1 MVMENSLDSLLAPAL
16 RKSIE
21 DNLGKVTMN
30 KIEQRLMERHGVG
43 VVQAIKEFSKLDSVL
58 REFFG
63 PGAEGLESRFI
74 QNIIKLESSKKESEN
89 WIVLKDQILA
99 KTVLESFADEEKKS
113 ILESVMNDS
122 LAIADILDK
131 CKISQSSGHEKISY
145 LIENG
150 LLVSNGDVSD
160 GENIRK
166 YQTAFSNVK
175 MDIEKKSMV
184 VKIQLK
190 KIQLQES
197 AILQVI
203 Q

>member
-1 MVMENSLDSLLAPAL
+1 MENSLDSLLAPAL

-74 QNIIKLESSKKESEN
+74 QNIIKVESSKKESEN

-99 KTVLESFADEEKKS
+99 KTIIESFADEEKKS

-160 GENIRK
+160 GENNRK
-166 YQTAFSNVK
+166 YQTAFSSVK

-197 AILQVI
+197 AMLQVI

>member
-1 MVMENSLDSLLAPAL
+1 MENSLDSLLAPAL

-74 QNIIKLESSKKESEN
+74 QNIIKLESSKKESDN

>member
-1 MVMENSLDSLLAPAL
+1 MENSLDSLLAPAL

-74 QNIIKLESSKKESEN
+74 QNIIKVESSKKESEN

-99 KTVLESFADEEKKS
+99 KTIMESFADEEKKS

-122 LAIADILDK
+122 LAITDILDK
-131 CKISQSSGHEKISY
+131 CKLSQSSGHEKISY

-160 GENIRK
+160 GENSRK

>member
-1 MVMENSLDSLLAPAL
+1 MENSLDSLLAPAL

-74 QNIIKLESSKKESEN
+74 QNIIKVESSKKESEN

-99 KTVLESFADEEKKS
+99 KTIIESFADEEKKS
-113 ILESVMNDS
+113 MLESVMNDS
-122 LAIADILDK
+122 LAITDILDK

-160 GENIRK
+160 GENSRK

>member
-1 MVMENSLDSLLAPAL
+1 MMKNSLDSLLAPAL

-30 KIEQRLMERHGVG
+30 KIEQRLMERHGMG
-43 VVQAIKEFSKLDSVL
+43 VVQAIKEFSVLDSVL

-63 PGAEGLESRFI
+63 TGAEGLESRFI

-89 WIVLKDQILA
+89 WIILKDQILA

-113 ILESVMNDS
+113 ILEAVMNDS

-131 CKISQSSGHEKISY
+131 CKISQSSGNEKIRY

-160 GENIRK
+160 GENSRK
-166 YQTAFSNVK
+166 YQTVFSNVK

-184 VKIQLK
+184 IKVQLK

>member
-1 MVMENSLDSLLAPAL
+1 MENSLDSLLAPAL

-74 QNIIKLESSKKESEN
+74 QNIIKVESSKKESEN

-99 KTVLESFADEEKKS
+99 KTIMESFADEEKKS

-122 LAIADILDK
+122 LAITDILDK

-160 GENIRK
+160 GENSRK

-175 MDIEKKSMV
+175 MDIEKKSVV

>member
-1 MVMENSLDSLLAPAL
+1 MENSLDNLLAPAL

-99 KTVLESFADEEKKS
+99 KTIIESFADEEKKS

-160 GENIRK
+160 GENNRK
-166 YQTAFSNVK
+166 YQTAFSSVK

-197 AILQVI
+197 AMLQVI

>member
-1 MVMENSLDSLLAPAL
+1 MENSLDSLLAPAL

-63 PGAEGLESRFI
+63 PGAEGVESRFI
-74 QNIIKLESSKKESEN
+74 QNIIKVESSKKESEN

-160 GENIRK
+160 GENSRK

>member
-1 MVMENSLDSLLAPAL
+1 MENSLDSLLAPAL

-99 KTVLESFADEEKKS
+99 KTIIESFADEEKKS

-160 GENIRK
+160 GENNRK
-166 YQTAFSNVK
+166 YQTAFSSVK

-197 AILQVI
+197 AMLQVI

>member
-1 MVMENSLDSLLAPAL
+1 MENSLDSLLAPAL

-99 KTVLESFADEEKKS
+99 KTIIESFADEEKKS

-160 GENIRK
+160 GENSRK

>member
-1 MVMENSLDSLLAPAL
+1 MENSLDSLLAPAL

-74 QNIIKLESSKKESEN
+74 QNIIKVESSKKESEN

-99 KTVLESFADEEKKS
+99 KTIMESFADEEKKS

-122 LAIADILDK
+122 LAITDILDK
-131 CKISQSSGHEKISY
+131 CKLSQSSGHEKISY

-160 GENIRK
+160 GENNRK

>member
-1 MVMENSLDSLLAPAL
+1 
-16 RKSIE
+16 
-21 DNLGKVTMN
+21 
-30 KIEQRLMERHGVG
+30 
-43 VVQAIKEFSKLDSVL
+43 
-58 REFFG
+58 
-63 PGAEGLESRFI
+63 
-74 QNIIKLESSKKESEN
+74 
-89 WIVLKDQILA
+89 
-99 KTVLESFADEEKKS
+99 
-113 ILESVMNDS
+113 
-122 LAIADILDK
+122 
-131 CKISQSSGHEKISY
+131 

-160 GENIRK
+160 GENNRK

>member
-74 QNIIKLESSKKESEN
+74 QNIIKLESSKKESDN

>member
-99 KTVLESFADEEKKS
+99 KIVLESFADEEKKS

-145 LIENG
+145 LIESG
-150 LLVSNGDVSD
+150 LLVSNDEVSD

>member
-1 MVMENSLDSLLAPAL
+1 MENSLDILLAPAL

-21 DNLGKVTMN
+21 DNLGKITMN
-30 KIEQRLMERHGVG
+30 KIEQRLMERHGIG

-58 REFFG
+58 QEFFG
-63 PGAEGLESRFI
+63 AGAEGLESRFI

-113 ILESVMNDS
+113 ILEVVMNDS
-122 LAIADILDK
+122 LTITEILDK

-150 LLVSNGDVSD
+150 LLVSNGDMSD
-160 GENIRK
+160 GENGRK
-166 YQTAFSNVK
+166 YQTAFNNIK
-175 MDIEKKSMV
+175 MEIEKKSIV

>member
-1 MVMENSLDSLLAPAL
+1 MENSLDSLLAPAL

-74 QNIIKLESSKKESEN
+74 QNIIKVESSKKESEN

-99 KTVLESFADEEKKS
+99 KTIIESFADEEKKS

-160 GENIRK
+160 GENSRK

>member
-1 MVMENSLDSLLAPAL
+1 MENTLDVLLAPAL

-21 DNLGKVTMN
+21 DNLGKVTLN
-30 KIEQRLMERHGVG
+30 KIEQRLMEKHGIG
-43 VVQAIKEFSKLDSVL
+43 VVQAIKEFSKLDDTL

-63 PGAEGLESRFI
+63 PGAQGLESRFI
-74 QNIIKLESSKKESEN
+74 QNIIKIEKSKQDSEN

-99 KTVLESFADEEKKS
+99 KTIADSIADEEKKS
-113 ILESVMNDS
+113 ILESAMS
-122 LAIADILDK
+122 EPLAVSEILDK
-131 CKISQSSGHEKISY
+131 CKIASSGHEKVTF

-150 LLVSNGDVSD
+150 LLVSSGA
-160 GENIRK
+160 EK

-175 MDIEKKSMV
+175 LDIEKKSIV
-184 VKIQLK
+184 VKVQLK

>member
-1 MVMENSLDSLLAPAL
+1 MENSLDSLLAPAL

-74 QNIIKLESSKKESEN
+74 QNIIKVESSKKESEN

-99 KTVLESFADEEKKS
+99 KTIMESFADEEKKS

-122 LAIADILDK
+122 LAITDILDK
-131 CKISQSSGHEKISY
+131 CKLSQSSGHEKISY

-160 GENIRK
+160 GENNRK

-197 AILQVI
+197 AMLQVI

>member
-1 MVMENSLDSLLAPAL
+1 MENSLDSLLAPAL

-74 QNIIKLESSKKESEN
+74 QNIIKVESSKKESEN

-99 KTVLESFADEEKKS
+99 KTIMESFADEEKKS

-122 LAIADILDK
+122 LAITDILDK
-131 CKISQSSGHEKISY
+131 CKLSQSSGHEKISY

-160 GENIRK
+160 GENSRK

-197 AILQVI
+197 AMLQVI